1 MTVTIQDR
9 YIGIHSIEEELS
21 YVNDDKRTP
30 ICASD
35 IAQFIDEY
43 YPEMFEGI
51 ASDIKA
57 YRRFNLT
64 VELMAYY
71 SYAEIAQDFHAD
83 FDTLAGF
90 NPLHVLAL
98 NYGYDSIAEFE
109 RDYTVICDNAIDGFL
124 VIG

>member
-43 YPEMFEGI
+43 YSEMFEGI

-57 YRRFNLT
+57 YRGFNLS
-64 VELMAYY
+64 VYLMAYY
-71 SYAEIAQDFHAD
+71 SYTEIAEDFYAD
-83 FDTLAGF
+83 ETNEPY
-90 NPLHVLAL
+90 NPMHVLAL
-98 NYGYDSIAEFE
+98 NHGYDSIAEFE